1 MNYSNH
7 PVTKDYRQLLRKTA
21 THAER
26 KLWKHLRNKQL
37 DGYRFRQQHGFGPYV
52 LDFYCPSLRL
62 CIEVDG
68 EVHDIE
74 ENKKKDE
81 SRTEFL
87 QENKILVLRVRNE
100 EVDQDID
107 GVLVRIRKF
116 INDMKL
122 NCSDPQPPNL
132 GGLKDLESLVRKNI
146 WSLAPYSSARD
157 EYSGKE
163 AHVFLDANENPY
175 NDPYNRYPDPLQRE
189 LKQRIAKLKGVAE
202 DMIFLGNG
210 SDEAIDLPYRIFC
223 EPGQDN
229 VVAIA
234 PTYGMYKVC
243 ADINNVEYRPVLL
256 DENYQMSAD
265 RLLAAT
271 DERTKLIWICSPNN
285 PTGNSFPREQMLRV
299 IQEFRGIVIIDEAYG
314 DFSQQPSMRSELSR
328 HENLIVLNTFSK
340 AWGLAA
346 IRLGMAFASKD
357 IISIYNKVKYP
368 YNVNLLTQQQAL
380 KALDDPFEVDKWVKM
395 LLGERT
401 RLMAAFRELPTC
413 QKVYPTDANFFL
425 ARMTDAQKTYDYLVE
440 RGIIVRNRTRVELC
454 QNCLRVTIGMRGE
467 NNELLAALRQF

>member
-1 MNYSNH
+1 
-7 PVTKDYRQLLRKTA
+7 
-21 THAER
+21 
-26 KLWKHLRNKQL
+26 
-37 DGYRFRQQHGFGPYV
+37 
-52 LDFYCPSLRL
+52 
-62 CIEVDG
+62 
-68 EVHDIE
+68 
-74 ENKKKDE
+74 
-81 SRTEFL
+81 
-87 QENKILVLRVRNE
+87 
-100 EVDQDID
+100 
-107 GVLVRIRKF
+107 
-116 INDMKL
+116 
-122 NCSDPQPPNL
+122 
-132 GGLKDLESLVRKNI
+132 LVRKNI

-189 LKQRIAKLKGVAE
+189 LKQRIAKLKGVTE

-243 ADINNVEYRPVLL
+243 ADINNVEYRTVLL